1 MHDRLAVFEEKSS
14 EDRYPLQG
22 ILQLASLLSPLA
34 LPGLTLPH
42 QGAPMNPQRELVP
55 ESNDLL
61 QTQPLDI
68 AEIRALLA
76 E

>member
-1 MHDRLAVFEEKSS
+1 
-14 EDRYPLQG
+14 
-22 ILQLASLLSPLA
+22 
-34 LPGLTLPH
+34 
-42 QGAPMNPQRELVP
+42 MNPQRELVP